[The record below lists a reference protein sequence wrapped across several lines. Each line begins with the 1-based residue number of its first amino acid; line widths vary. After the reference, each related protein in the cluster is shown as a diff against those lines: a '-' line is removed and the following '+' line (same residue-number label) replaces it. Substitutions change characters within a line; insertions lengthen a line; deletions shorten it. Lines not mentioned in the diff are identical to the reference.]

1 MDVSAA
7 LRDCSGRV
15 ASERDDVDA
24 ACAAARGV
32 EDVRDIVS
40 DVYVVM
46 STFRDAGQVL
56 SQQLRPTRSSSLSH

>member
-1 MDVSAA
+1 VSAA
-7 LRDCSGRV
+7 LRDCSRIV

-32 EDVRDIVS
+32 EDVRDIAS

-46 STFRDAGQVL
+46 STFREAGQLL
-56 SQQLRPTRSSSLSH
+56 SKWLRPTWGSSLSH